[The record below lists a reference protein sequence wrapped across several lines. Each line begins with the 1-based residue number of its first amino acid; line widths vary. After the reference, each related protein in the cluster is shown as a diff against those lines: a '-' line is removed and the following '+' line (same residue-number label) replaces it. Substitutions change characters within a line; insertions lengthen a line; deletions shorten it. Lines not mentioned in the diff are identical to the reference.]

1 MLVLFAGC
9 TQEKSSKQL
18 LEERADSFST
28 AFFNYQFKEAM
39 KHVDKESEKWLQYVA
54 TNVTQEDV
62 DILRS
67 QEEGASVSVDDIM
80 FVDPQETN
88 ADIRI
93 TVHNF
98 LWHDSIGKPGRIIDE
113 AQFMLKAYQEG
124 SDWRIRMEGLPQSGK

>member
-18 LEERADSFST
+18 LEERAESFST
-28 AFFNYQFKEAM
+28 AFFNYQFK
-39 KHVDKESEKWLQYVA
+39 
-54 TNVTQEDV
+54 
-62 DILRS
+62 
-67 QEEGASVSVDDIM
+67 GASVSVDDIM

>member
-39 KHVDKESEKWLQYVA
+39 KHVDEESEKWLQYVA

-62 DILRS
+62 DIGIGLLRINKHD
-67 QEEGASVSVDDIM
+67 VLHTDRC
-80 FVDPQETN
+80 P
-88 ADIRI
+88 
-93 TVHNF
+93 F
-98 LWHDSIGKPGRIIDE
+98 L
-113 AQFMLKAYQEG
+113 L
-124 SDWRIRMEGLPQSGK
+124 